1 MEGGHL
7 CHGWFHNWITNLG
20 LSRLDREDIA
30 RINRRLSSLV
40 YEHLT
45 CLVLRILGQLNL
57 FLLSLCLALLLL
69 TFCRFSRLNGVV
81 DCLFHVL
88 LLPRKAV
95 EQEEKQQVDDENSS
109 YYDTHQL
116 QLWALVDH
124 WATSSEVNGELQ
136 V

>member
-7 CHGWFHNWITNLG
+7 CHGWFHNWITNL
-20 LSRLDREDIA
+20 RLFILASEDIVC
-30 RINRRLSSLV
+30 INWRLSILV
-40 YEHLT
+40 YEHLP
-45 CLVLRILGQLNL
+45 CLVLSIFGQLNL
-57 FLLSLCLALLLL
+57 FLLSLFLAFLLL
-69 TFCRFSRLNGVV
+69 TFLRQLGVV
-81 DCLFHVL
+81 DLFFHVL

-95 EQEEKQQVDDENSS
+95 EQEEKQQVDDENRS

-124 WATSSEVNGELQ
+124 WATSCEVNGEFQ